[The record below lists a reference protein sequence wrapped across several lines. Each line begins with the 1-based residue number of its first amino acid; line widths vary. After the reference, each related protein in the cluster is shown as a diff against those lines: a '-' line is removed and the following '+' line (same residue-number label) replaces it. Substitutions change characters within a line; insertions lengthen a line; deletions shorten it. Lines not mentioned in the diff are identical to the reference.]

1 MLSRLWYLVLALAV
15 GGALAGAFLNK
26 SAASREAEFQLEEQL
41 RRDRIEAELWM
52 RLDARLRLDALAAIT
67 VEPEVRQTL
76 RSSSGRA
83 GTPTTAVRNRLSQ
96 KLNELNAKLEEGMG
110 DLVFAVDQEGEVVAT
125 LDKNA
130 MGSEQLDKMP
140 LVRDALRG
148 FMRDDV
154 WVYNG
159 EVYRMA
165 ARPVFD
171 GGRYVGAVVH
181 GMRIRDELAKR
192 LGSKLP
198 NASLA
203 FFFRDR
209 LIASHVGG
217 ADAPSSAELKNGL
230 TAALA
235 EMASREGSVE
245 VGERTRVIA
254 SAIRGG
260 AAHAQVGYVIGRK
273 GSTVGLGG
281 LFANTFQEDV
291 ASLPWLLVVGVPLLL
306 LLLGLFLLY
315 LEHDKAVKILRKTS
329 ESLAKSQ
336 LDSLPE
342 GRLRRHYRKIAENI
356 NVALRAGVGFK
367 EDASKRASLDLDH
380 ILSTT
385 RDSADI
391 GYFGFGAEAPT
402 AKQVSL
408 DSQPELELKPGPAS
422 PAQAPNKPTPPNKPE
437 TAPAKDTRPAA
448 PANGTPTAK
457 PRGASP
463 APPQRSPSSRPKRA
477 PSSWPARAPSSR
489 HQAVA
494 TIRHGED
501 RLTPTP
507 DDPPT
512 RPNAILDDYAGFD
525 EPEENTQVKHVPREL
540 IEASS
545 PAVQGEEAHFREVFA
560 QFVAMQKECGA
571 PVTGLTFDKFV
582 RKLHAARDQVM
593 KRHNAPAVHFTVYV
607 KEGRAALKA
616 SPVKQ

>member
-52 RLDARLRLDALAAIT
+52 RLDARLRLDALATIA

-83 GTPTTAVRNRLSQ
+83 GTPGTAVRNRLSQ
-96 KLNELNAKLEEGMG
+96 KLNELNTKLEEGKG
-110 DLVFAVDQEGEVVAT
+110 DLVFALDTEGEVVAT

-140 LVRDALRG
+140 LVQDALRG

-181 GMRIRDELAKR
+181 GMLIRDELAKR

-198 NASLA
+198 NASLV

-217 ADAPSSAELKNGL
+217 ANAPSSAELKNGMA
-230 TAALA
+230 AALA
-235 EMASREGSVE
+235 EMAASEGSVE
-245 VGERTRVIA
+245 VSERTRLIG
-254 SAIRGG
+254 SSIRGG
-260 AAHAQVGYVIGRK
+260 AAHAQVGYIIGRR

-291 ASLPWLLVVGVPLLL
+291 ASLPWLVVVGIPLLL

-329 ESLAKSQ
+329 ESLAKSE
-336 LDSLPE
+336 LGSLPE
-342 GRLRRHYRKIAENI
+342 GELRRHYRKIAENL

-367 EDASKRASLDLDH
+367 EDASKRAAVDLDQ
-380 ILSTT
+380 ILSNT
-385 RDSADI
+385 RDSTDT

-408 DSQPELELKPGPAS
+408 DSEPELEVKPAAAS
-422 PAQAPNKPTPPNKPE
+422 TKDALP
-437 TAPAKDTRPAA
+437 TAPP
-448 PANGTPTAK
+448 NGTPTAR
-457 PRGASP
+457 PNGASK
-463 APPQRSPSSRPKRA
+463 ARPQRSPSSRPKRA

-494 TIRHGED
+494 TIRHSED
-501 RLTPTP
+501 NLTPAP

-525 EPEENTQVKHVPREL
+525 EPEENTQVKHVPQEL
-540 IEASS
+540 IEASA
-545 PAVQGEEAHFREVFA
+545 PAVQGEETHFREVFE

-571 PVTGLTFDKFV
+571 PVSGLTFDKFV

>member
-52 RLDARLRLDALAAIT
+52 RLDARLRLDALASIA

-76 RSSSGRA
+76 RSSSGRF
-83 GTPTTAVRNRLSQ
+83 GTPAVATRKRLSQ
-96 KLNELNAKLEEGMG
+96 KLNTLNAKLEEGKG
-110 DLVFAVDQEGEVVAT
+110 DMVFAVDAEGEVVAT

-130 MGSEQLDKMP
+130 MGSERLDKMP

-148 FMRDDV
+148 FMRDDA

-159 EVYRMA
+159 EVFRMA

-171 GGRYVGAVVH
+171 GGRYVGAVIH
-181 GMRIRDELAKR
+181 GMVVGDDLARR

-198 NASLA
+198 NASIV

-209 LIASHVGG
+209 LIGAHTGG
-217 ADAPSSAELKNGL
+217 ATAPGSAELKAGL
-230 TAALA
+230 SQALA
-235 EMASREGSVE
+235 SAEAGEGSVE
-245 VGERTRVIA
+245 IGERTRAIA
-254 SAIRGG
+254 SPIRGE
-260 AAHAQVGYVIGRK
+260 AAHAKVGYIIGRK

-281 LFANTFQEDV
+281 LFANTFKEDV
-291 ASLPWLLVVGVPLLL
+291 SSLPWLAVIGIPLLL

-315 LEHDKAVKILRKTS
+315 LEHDKAVGILRKTS
-329 ESLAKSQ
+329 ESLAKNQ
-336 LDSLPE
+336 LSSLPE
-342 GRLRRHYRKIAENI
+342 GELRRHYRKIAENF

-367 EDASKRASLDLDH
+367 EDMAERASVDLDH

-385 RDSADI
+385 RESADS
-391 GYFGFGAEAPT
+391 GYFGFGEEAPT

-408 DSQPELELKPGPAS
+408 DLEPE
-422 PAQAPNKPTPPNKPE
+422 NKPTGTSPQMAPIKPSPAANSTAAKLE
-437 TAPAKDTRPAA
+437 PGVPTAPPK
-448 PANGTPTAK
+448 GTPTAR
-457 PRGASP
+457 PDGTETAR
-463 APPQRSPSSRPKRA
+463 PQRSPSSRPKRA

-489 HQAVA
+489 YPAAA
-494 TIRHGED
+494 TVRNSED
-501 RLTPTP
+501 HFTPAP

-512 RPNAILDDYAGFD
+512 RPNAILDDYDGFD
-525 EPEENTQVKHVPREL
+525 HPEENTQIKHVPQEL
-540 IEASS
+540 LEASA
-545 PAVQGEEAHFREVFA
+545 PAVEGEERHFREVFD
-560 QFVAMQKECGA
+560 QFVATQKECGA
-571 PVTGLTFDKFV
+571 PVNGLTFDKFV
-582 RKLHAARDQVM
+582 RKLHAAREQVM
-593 KRHNAPAVHFTVYV
+593 KRHDAASVRFTVYV